1 MILDDPRG
9 DSFEE
14 SRGVGPRLILLLFA
28 TAARLQ
34 SVAVTGSSEHCS
46 VFFLAAHK
54 GILHPRVGQDVV
66 HGSTL
71 ARIQFQ
77 HAANDVPSLTWK
89 QTEQAHRTLDSALLA
104 RVRRLTRRRFGR
116 GIVVLLVAL
125 VVVSASLVARRWL
138 GLCAA
143 LRVVVTV
150 SVRGHGATVCLHLTL
165 LLWIRRGDEESV

>member
-1 MILDDPRG
+1 MIMEDPRG

-34 SVAVTGSSEHCS
+34 SVAVTGSSEDGS

-71 ARIQFQ
+71 ARIQF
-77 HAANDVPSLTWK
+77 
-89 QTEQAHRTLDSALLA
+89 
-104 RVRRLTRRRFGR
+104 
-116 GIVVLLVAL
+116 
-125 VVVSASLVARRWL
+125 
-138 GLCAA
+138 
-143 LRVVVTV
+143 
-150 SVRGHGATVCLHLTL
+150 
-165 LLWIRRGDEESV
+165 

>member
-1 MILDDPRG
+1 MIMEDPRG

-34 SVAVTGSSEHCS
+34 SVAVTGSSEDGS

-66 HGSTL
+66 HGGTL

-77 HAANDVPSLTWK
+77 HAANDVSRLARE
-89 QTEQAHRTLDSALLA
+89 QTEQTHRALDSTLLA
-104 RVRRLTRRRFGR
+104 RGRRLARWLFV
-116 GIVVLLVAL
+116 VVLVMAL
-125 VVVSASLVARRWL
+125 LCVSASRVARCRF

-143 LRVVVTV
+143 V
-150 SVRGHGATVCLHLTL
+150 SVRGH
-165 LLWIRRGDEESV
+165 